1 MNIANEYILY
11 MHNFLLDNVDM
22 TLSYNVDI
30 DYQEMYKYTKY
41 IIECIENEKI
51 CENMIETKYD
61 RFLQITKDLASGF
74 HNFKSYITYKR
85 IIIT

>member
-41 IIECIENEKI
+41 I
-51 CENMIETKYD
+51 
-61 RFLQITKDLASGF
+61 
-74 HNFKSYITYKR
+74 
-85 IIIT
+85 